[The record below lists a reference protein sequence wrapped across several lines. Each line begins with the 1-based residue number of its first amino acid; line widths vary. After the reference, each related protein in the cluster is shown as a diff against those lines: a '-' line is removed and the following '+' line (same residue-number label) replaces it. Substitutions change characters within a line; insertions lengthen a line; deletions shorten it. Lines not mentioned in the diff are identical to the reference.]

1 MAQILIAGCGYVGNQ
16 LSDMLVTGH
25 HQVWGLRR
33 SASSAPAGQHPF
45 SADLTKPETLTDLP
59 KNLDYI
65 FYTASASS
73 IMMRHTR
80 SPTLMDCTTLLKH
93 SSNRDRS
100 PTVSFSH
107 RVPVFMG
114 NAMAPG
120 LTKPVQHC
128 QLRSPVSAC

>member
-45 SADLTKPETLTDLP
+45 PADLTKSETLSDLP
-59 KNLDYI
+59 ENLDYI

-73 IMMRHTR
+73 HNDEAYQKLSLIHI
-80 SPTLMDCTTLLKH
+80 
-93 SSNRDRS
+93 
-100 PTVSFSH
+100 
-107 RVPVFMG
+107 
-114 NAMAPG
+114 
-120 LTKPVQHC
+120 
-128 QLRSPVSAC
+128 